1 MVSWT
6 TVHASVRPLVIVTR
20 GAPQVTQV
28 KNPPAD
34 SGDAGDVV
42 PPLSWED
49 LLEKGMQP
57 TPVFLPG
64 KSRGQSSLVGCSL
77 RDRPRVGHNLAI
89 KQQQ

>member
-1 MVSWT
+1 M
-6 TVHASVRPLVIVTR
+6 
-20 GAPQVTQV
+20 V

-34 SGDAGDVV
+34 SGDVGDMV

-57 TPVFLPG
+57 TVVFLPG
-64 KSRGQSSLVGCSL
+64 KSRGQRSLVGCSL
-77 RDRPRVGHNLAI
+77 WDRVRVGHDLVI